1 MERRSRVLALAALL
15 LCVTAFLGLQ
25 AVFAAPAAS
34 AGPNAATNN
43 STNQSVYEAHAGNTL
58 IGVQSYGDKYE
69 GRAIEVTPDGDVVW
83 EYTPENSRVFD
94 TELLA
99 NGNVLVSVATKR
111 PAKACPDEFDD
122 GGQCVHNRVVE
133 LDYETNDE
141 VWNYS
146 WYDVFV
152 HNHEVHDADRLPNG
166 ETAIVDMG
174 NNRAFTVDQSGEI
187 TWEWHAREHLGE
199 GTKFDEEYDSPDY
212 TGPEADWT
220 HMNDIDPVGDGN
232 FQLSIRNFDVVIE
245 VNRSTKEVVSVVGKP
260 GSHDILHEQHNPM
273 RLNGTVLVADSENDR
288 VVEYDVENGS
298 KVWEYSQGVLW
309 PRDADRLENGNTLIV
324 DTFNN
329 RVIEVNDEGEVVWQ
343 YGGIMMP
350 YAADRLDAPEE
361 SGTDVTGQNFTSK
374 VEGEGVEKQVGTYVA
389 WARFVVPGWV
399 SMEQFGAALL
409 GVLAALVMVADLAV
423 LGVRRWRAT
432 N

>member
-1 MERRSRVLALAALL
+1 MERRSRVLTLSAVLL
-15 LCVTAFLGLQ
+15 VVTVYLGLQ
-25 AVFAAPAAS
+25 AVVAAPAATQ
-34 AGPNAATNN
+34 ATN
-43 STNQSVYEAHAGNTL
+43 STGNDTANDSVYAAHAGNTL
-58 IGVQSYGDKYE
+58 IGVQSYGDKFE
-69 GRAIEVTPDGDVVW
+69 GRAIEVTPDGTVVW
-83 EYTPENSRVFD
+83 EYAPENSRVFD

-111 PAKACPDEFDD
+111 PESACPDAFAKD
-122 GGQCVHNRVVE
+122 GCVHNRVLE
-133 LDYETNDE
+133 LDYETKEE

-166 ETAIVDMG
+166 ETAIIDMG
-174 NNRAFTVDQSGEI
+174 NNRAFTVNEQKEI
-187 TWEWHAREHLGE
+187 TWSWKAKEHLGE
-199 GTKFDEEYDSPDY
+199 GSKFDEQYGSPEYS
-212 TGPEADWT
+212 GAENDWT
-220 HMNDIDPVGDGN
+220 HMNDIDQLDNGN

-245 VNRSTKEVVSVVGKP
+245 VDRETKEVVSVVGKP
-260 GSHDILHEQHNPM
+260 GEHDILHEQHNPM

-288 VVEYDVENGS
+288 VVEYDVETGE

-329 RVIEVNDEGEVVWQ
+329 RVIEVDDQGEVVWE

-350 YAADRLDAPEE
+350 YAADRLDSPEE
-361 SGTDVTGQNFTSK
+361 SDTRVTGQNFTSK
-374 VEGEGVEKQVGTYVA
+374 VESEGIQKKVGTYVA

-399 SMEQFGAALL
+399 AIEEYAAALV
-409 GVLAALVMVADLAV
+409 GVLASLVMLFDLAI
-423 LGVRRWRAT
+423 LGVGRMRAT